1 MNRDQVTLLLAK
13 AAGAYPNKAP
23 DFRRNPQI
31 FEIWVERLARVDAT
45 TGLANLDRHIDS
57 SNFFPDI
64 SDIVKK
70 QEPNRPAISKQQ
82 AEEQMLLLQNWSSN
96 NEPPPEG
103 YWEQVREMIGG
114 NGNDATEE

>member
-1 MNRDQVTLLLAK
+1 MLLAK

-31 FEIWVERLARVDAT
+31 FEIWVERLANVDAA

-64 SDIVKK
+64 ADIVRHDPQINLLQ
-70 QEPNRPAISKQQ
+70 QETEDRF
-82 AEEQMLLLQNWSSN
+82 LLLAR
-96 NEPPPEG
+96 
-103 YWEQVREMIGG
+103 WEQS
-114 NGNDATEE
+114 ATRMPLHLKRGVGD